1 MTNRSYDSK
10 KIQTIVRRNKM
21 LSNLSS
27 RMRIENNKPLFTKW
41 SQIYLLLEKP
51 VPPINPRTKSE
62 IIDINDSG

>member
-1 MTNRSYDSK
+1 
-10 KIQTIVRRNKM
+10 M